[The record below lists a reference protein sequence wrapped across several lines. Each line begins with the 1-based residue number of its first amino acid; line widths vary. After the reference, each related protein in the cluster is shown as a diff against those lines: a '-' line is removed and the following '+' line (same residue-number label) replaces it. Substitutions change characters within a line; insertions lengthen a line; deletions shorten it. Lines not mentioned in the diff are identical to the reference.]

1 MSRRAPRIR
10 AALPATVQAVMGG
23 EMVACRTRDLSEVG
37 ICLDTVAQFDTGTRL
52 TISLMDPASGSV
64 VEIAGEVVRVF
75 HGTAPSLGVK
85 LLSPPAEWAQLI
97 SNMANRSGLIEK
109 QARRLRVLVVG
120 DEYRQRG
127 AMALY
132 VTSGWDVLFAP
143 DLDSVVDAM
152 KLVSLDAVIAELDP
166 TDERWRSIM
175 AEVKK
180 SQPRARRIVRGVIGN
195 FVAVDAELLVH
206 RFVER
211 EAGLDALLDA
221 LTAAMPQG
229 E

>member
-1 MSRRAPRIR
+1 M
-10 AALPATVQAVMGG
+10 QAIVGG

-37 ICLDTVAQFDTGTRL
+37 ICLDTVARFDEGTRVTIALIDAATGT
-52 TISLMDPASGSV
+52 A
-64 VEIAGEVVRVF
+64 VELAGEVVRVTE
-75 HGTAPSLGVK
+75 GASPSLGVR
-85 LLSPPAEWAQLI
+85 LHEPPDEWQHLI
-97 SNMANRSGLIEK
+97 ANLATRTGLVAT
-109 QARRLRVLVVG
+109 QARRLRILVVG

-166 TDERWRSIM
+166 GDDRWRPVM
-175 AEVKK
+175 GEVKK
-180 SQPRARRIVRGVIGN
+180 AQPKARRIVRGIIGN
-195 FVAVDAELLVH
+195 FVAVDPEALVH

-211 EAGLDALLDA
+211 EAGLAALLDA
-221 LTAAMPQG
+221 LTAELPTG
-229 E
+229 